1 VKTPLK
7 LGRFYFKGLKMKK
20 LWLILKGLW
29 QRLITALLRPT
40 ALGILFALLSIFIYF
55 KFHNKIDVF
64 FDKSLDLEAS
74 HPSGY
79 ELLGILIAAITLLV
93 YTATLLTISYQ
104 VRTDHDRRKKQATIE
119 HLDKVRTIY
128 RETKHYFDEKIV
140 RDGGTRINPVNLTAK
155 EKQDLRNMLSVLEHL
170 SVGVH
175 ARVFDFQLIRLMS
188 KSILIDIYKI
198 SEDFI
203 NERRQESPT
212 YFSEYQRLVHD
223 LENNGDDGI
232 IENLCSMIDNAV
244 ITFGRWIKSICQPK
258 GKQPN
263 RPQSYNELP

>member
-1 VKTPLK
+1 
-7 LGRFYFKGLKMKK
+7 MKK
-20 LWLILKGLW
+20 LWLKLKSLW
-29 QRLITALLRPT
+29 QRFITALLRPT
-40 ALGILFALLSIFIYF
+40 ALGILFLSISILIYLRF
-55 KFHNKIDVF
+55 NNKIDDF
-64 FDKSLDLEAS
+64 FNKSLGLEAS

-79 ELLGILIAAITLLV
+79 ELLGILIASITLLV

-128 RETKHYFDEKIV
+128 RETKHYFDAKIE
-140 RDGGTRINPVNLTAK
+140 RDGGEKINPSTLSAE

-175 ARVFDFQLIRLMS
+175 ARVFDFHLIRLMS

-203 NERRQESPT
+203 NDRRKESPT
-212 YFSEYQRLVHD
+212 YFSEYQRLVLE
-223 LENNGDDGI
+223 LENNVDDGI
-232 IENLCSMIDNAV
+232 IEKLCSIIDNA
-244 ITFGRWIKSICQPK
+244 IISFWRWIKNIFQSNGEPS
-258 GKQPN
+258 N
-263 RPQSYNELP
+263 RPQSYDELP